1 LIVLFSIIDFFFSF
15 LLLLLLLLGFILEE
29 LEAVLDAGEAK

>member
-15 LLLLLLLLGFILEE
+15 LLLLLLGFILEE